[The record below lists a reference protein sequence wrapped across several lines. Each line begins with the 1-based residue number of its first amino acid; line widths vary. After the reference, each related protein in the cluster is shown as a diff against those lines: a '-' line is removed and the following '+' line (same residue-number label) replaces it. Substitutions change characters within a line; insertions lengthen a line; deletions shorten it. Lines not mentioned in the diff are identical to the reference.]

1 MGSRLDAIRK
11 TCNIVPCMSD
21 PSPITLREAVR
32 IWEQLETVSDE
43 SARIRLIIKLIPHL
57 LTEAGNILLFV
68 LLGKTAKKI
77 YTPDDLQQLY
87 LDYSETDEL
96 LFHASVAS
104 VGDVSEAIALLAGS
118 PDNQG
123 DLVEISA
130 WTHRL
135 PRPRTP
141 EDHLDYLILEAWN
154 HFPPGVLYY
163 FHRFIMGK
171 ALIPTQL
178 YPLTQALATAFDKSP
193 SACLA
198 FLQNDYDWLNEG
210 AEQLHR
216 FIQETE
222 AALILPSFS
231 PWITDNQDEKLSYI
245 SIPIPTGVRLRIGI
259 TNELPFIQSEQKA
272 LPVGTDKPFFPY
284 TLLENLP
291 DGVVIEGILS
301 VSDENGNP
309 LAPKQWQNDL
319 PKKNGWQKLA
329 EKFITRFVIYDLL
342 YKDSQA
348 VWMQPFSARKKNL
361 IRLLS
366 NLEYDNSVSEAME
379 TVLIPDLP
387 YGATAYLLPPKRTTL
402 LAVLLYATRTTG
414 SRHDE
419 YTFALP
425 NEDQLIPIG
434 KVQSNLS
441 EDEQMEIEQYIRKH
455 TKERFGPMRSLT
467 PMLVFELNYRSVHP
481 SKRHKSGIVIH
492 ELQIVAWRR
501 DLEVSEIDL
510 FKRLLEK

>member
-1 MGSRLDAIRK
+1 MPESAPL
-11 TCNIVPCMSD
+11 
-21 PSPITLREAVR
+21 TLREAVR
-32 IWEQLETVSDE
+32 IWEQLETVSNE
-43 SARIRLIIKLIPHL
+43 SARVRLIIKLIPHL
-57 LTEAGNILLFV
+57 LTEAGNILLFA

-77 YTPDDLQQLY
+77 YTPDALQQLY

-96 LFHASVAS
+96 LLHASVAT
-104 VGDVSEAIALLAGS
+104 VGDVGEAIALLVGS

-130 WTHRL
+130 WAHRL

-141 EDHLDYLILEAWN
+141 EDHLETLILEAWN
-154 HFPPGVLYY
+154 HYPPDVLYY

-171 ALIPTQL
+171 ALIPGQL
-178 YPLTQALATAFDKSP
+178 YPLTQALAHAFEKSP
-193 SACLA
+193 GACLA
-198 FLQNDYDWLNEG
+198 FLQNDYDWLNDG
-210 AEQLHR
+210 AEHLHR
-216 FIQETE
+216 FIRETE

-231 PWITDNQDEKLSYI
+231 AWITDNQDETQTYI
-245 SIPIPTGVRLRIGI
+245 SMPIPTGIRLRMGI
-259 TNELPFIQSEQKA
+259 TNGQPFIQSEQKA
-272 LPVGTDKPFFPY
+272 LPVGDTKPFFPY
-284 TLLENLP
+284 TFLEKLP
-291 DGVVIEGILS
+291 DGVVVEGILS
-301 VSDENGNP
+301 VSDEKGNP

-329 EKFITRFVIYDLL
+329 EQFITQFVIYDLL
-342 YKDSQA
+342 YKDGHA
-348 VWMQPFSARKKNL
+348 EWMQPYSVRKKDL
-361 IRLLS
+361 IRFLADLAY
-366 NLEYDNSVSEAME
+366 NNSVTEATE
-379 TVLIPDLP
+379 TILIPDLP
-387 YGATAYLLPPKRTTL
+387 YGATAYLLPPKRTNI

-441 EDEQMEIEQYIRKH
+441 EDEQMEIEQYVRKH

-467 PMLVFELNYRSVHP
+467 PMLVFELSYRSVHP

-501 DLEVSEIDL
+501 DLDVSEIDF

>member
-1 MGSRLDAIRK
+1 
-11 TCNIVPCMSD
+11 MSE
-21 PSPITLREAVR
+21 PASITLREVIR

-43 SARIRLIIKLIPHL
+43 SARIRLIIKLIPYL
-57 LTEAGNILLFV
+57 LTEAGNILLFA
-68 LLGKTAKKI
+68 LLGKSAKKI
-77 YTPDDLQQLY
+77 YTPDDLERLY

-96 LFHASVAS
+96 LYQASVAT
-104 VGDVSEAIALLAGS
+104 VGDVGEAIALLAGN

-123 DLVEISA
+123 DLIEISA
-130 WTHRL
+130 WAHRL

-141 EDHLDYLILEAWN
+141 DDRLDYLILEAWN
-154 HFPPGVLYY
+154 HYPPSALYY

-171 ALIPTQL
+171 ALIPSQL
-178 YPLTQALATAFDKSP
+178 YPLTQALATAFEKSP

-210 AEQLHR
+210 AEHLHR

-222 AALILPSFS
+222 AALILPPFS
-231 PWITDNQDEKLSYI
+231 AWMADNQDETPAYI
-245 SIPIPTGVRLRIGI
+245 STPIPTGIRLRMGV
-259 TNELPFIQSEQKA
+259 TNGLPFIQSEQKA
-272 LPVGTDKPFFPY
+272 LPVGNSKPFFPY
-284 TLLENLP
+284 TLLDNLP
-291 DGVVIEGILS
+291 DGVVLEGILS
-301 VSDENGNP
+301 VSDENGNL

-319 PKKNGWQKLA
+319 PKKNGWQKLS
-329 EKFITRFVIYDLL
+329 EKYITAFIIYDLL
-342 YKDSQA
+342 YKDGQT
-348 VWMQPFSARKKNL
+348 VWMQPYSTRKKNL

-366 NLEYDNSVSEAME
+366 DLGYDNSVSQTTE

-441 EDEQMEIEQYIRKH
+441 EEEQMEIEQYIRKH

-492 ELQIVAWRR
+492 ELQIAAWRR
-501 DLEVSEIDL
+501 DLDVSEIDS